1 MTQPPVVDILFRAIL
16 SGDQAALRDLETY
29 RAAECVGLRS
39 VISTDHAGAV
49 ALDLGLGATSSIY
62 VTPLFEGPRAFFISR
77 HISVQARLT
86 SGKTTVPLDYSLS
99 FDSNFAEK
107 MRATLNGEKI
117 QQADH
122 DRVIEVLMLK
132 AKNSRVQ
139 FDVVPFLYE
148 NVRLVRDNENNMR
161 PLNTLIAFR
170 MLDHLNWE
178 AFRNDPSRFDFG
190 VPADTLK
197 ASLRPDA
204 EAFLTDLFANQSIVH
219 HEAKSLGIQALLLRF
234 ATLWRNQSKRDIGR
248 ILHELL
254 QFCVSELG
262 FIPTTELSLIWS
274 GIRNKEVAPFFGPV
288 INPSAKLF
296 KAARGMAWDMTHLR
310 LMEQTARLTQ
320 FGSFFIPHF
329 VSIDE
334 RWRTLLRL
342 NPVRFM
348 VVDDARNSMLLA
360 RTHELTFQEALHECA
375 GETFLGEVNA
385 EKIEARRMAAQS
397 IDVATMQQRVAKEE
411 QAWR

>member
-16 SGDQAALRDLETY
+16 TGDRAALGDLDTH
-29 RAAECVGLRS
+29 RAAECTDLRAL
-39 VISTDHAGAV
+39 ISTDQAGAV
-49 ALDLGLGATSSIY
+49 TLDLGLGADSSIY

-77 HISVQARLT
+77 HICMQARLT
-86 SGKTTVPLDYSLS
+86 GGQTTIPIDYSLS

-107 MRATLNGEKI
+107 MRATLNGENI

-132 AKNSRVQ
+132 AKNPRVQ

-148 NVRLVRDNENNMR
+148 NVRLVRENENNLR

-178 AFRNDPSRFDFG
+178 AFKSNPSRFDFG
-190 VPADTLK
+190 TPAETLK
-197 ASLRPDA
+197 ASLRPGA
-204 EAFLTDLFANQSIVH
+204 EAFLSELYANESVLH
-219 HEAKSLGIQALLLRF
+219 HEAKSLGVQALLLRF
-234 ATLWRNQSKRDIGR
+234 ATLWRNQSKRDIDQ

-254 QFCVSELG
+254 RFCISELG
-262 FIPTTELSLIWS
+262 FVPATELSLIWS
-274 GIRNKEVAPFFGPV
+274 GIRGKEVAPFFGPV

-296 KAARGMAWDMTHLR
+296 KATRGMAWDMTHLR
-310 LMEQTARLTQ
+310 IMEQTARLTR
-320 FGSFFIPHF
+320 FGSFFIPYF

-334 RWRTLLRL
+334 RWRTLMRL

-348 VVDDARNSMLLA
+348 VVDDSKNSMLMA
-360 RTHELTFQEALHECA
+360 RTHELAFQEALHTCA
-375 GETFLGEVNA
+375 GESLLGEVTA
-385 EKIEARRMAAQS
+385 EKVESRRVAVQS
-397 IDVATMQQRVAKEE
+397 IDVAIMKQKVAKEE
-411 QAWR
+411 HAWR